1 MCPMPDGALSPLRL
15 VLGEEELLVS
25 RAVAE
30 VAAAARADDTETG
43 TAADLREVSAAGLNP
58 GEIAEM
64 LSPSLFG
71 GRRVLI
77 VRDAHQAGK
86 DLVAALS
93 GYAADPAD
101 GVTLVVTHS
110 GGGRAKALVD
120 VMKDAGA
127 VVVSCARITKY
138 RDKVAFI
145 RSEVKRNGGRCSEDA
160 AQLML
165 DNVGSDLR
173 ELASVCAQL
182 TSDTGGN
189 VDVTAV
195 RRYHSGRADV
205 SGFTVADAVMVG
217 DTPGALE
224 ALRWAM
230 SIGVDPVP
238 VADALADGVRTV
250 AKVAAA
256 GRGNPYQLASR
267 LGMPPWKVE
276 RAQRHG
282 RGWSAP
288 GIARAMKI
296 AAETNAEVK
305 GGAEDR
311 VHALERAVLT
321 MVDARDRS

>member
-1 MCPMPDGALSPLRL
+1 MSAMPDAALTTLRL
-15 VLGEEELLVS
+15 LLGEEELLVS

-30 VAAAARADDTETG
+30 VVGAARA
-43 TAADLREVSAAGLNP
+43 ADPDADIRDVPAAGLPP
-58 GEIAEM
+58 GEVAEL

-71 GRRVLI
+71 GRRVLV

-93 GYAADPAD
+93 GYAADAVED
-101 GVTLVVTHS
+101 VTLVVAHS
-110 GGGRAKALVD
+110 GGGAKAAKSLVE
-120 VMKDAGA
+120 VMKNAGA
-127 VVVSCARITKY
+127 EVVSCARVTKY
-138 RDKVAFI
+138 RDKVAFV
-145 RSEVKRNGGRCSEDA
+145 RREVQRNGGRCSEDA

-189 VDVTAV
+189 VDVAAV

-217 DTPGALE
+217 DSPAALE

-230 SIGVDPVP
+230 NIGVDPVP

-256 GRGNPYQLASR
+256 GSGNPYRLASQ

-276 RAQRHG
+276 RAQRQAK
-282 RGWSAP
+282 GWSGP
-288 GIARAMKI
+288 GLSRAMQI
-296 AAETNAEVK
+296 AAETNAQVK

-321 MVDARDRS
+321 MVDARGRS